1 MQPEAT
7 FVKMWNSWEKMFR
20 WVTSSRVRYWF
31 ITFLHGNKDLHVKI
45 YQNPVSPGPWQMSRC
60 GLFKKM
66 FWWGLSEANRFLCFP
81 SGGQVHKR
89 ARKRSFCNEKNFWK
103 PVASAINHIYA
114 SWAVIITRFPHL
126 MCIQKMASMGRTR
139 VAWSQMF
146 GRTISCV
153 LGSIKWAFQ
162 VRRGFSWY
170 RPRQTFVSCST
181 QTIWWGKEEDGGH
194 EFAGTRSVSF
204 D

>member
-1 MQPEAT
+1 MKLLGKKCSVEL
-7 FVKMWNSWEKMFR
+7 
-20 WVTSSRVRYWF
+20 RVVESG
-31 ITFLHGNKDLHVKI
+31 TDLLHSCTETKI
-45 YQNPVSPGPWQMSRC
+45 YTWRFIKTLPVSSLKYQSGKCPDVAF
-60 GLFKKM
+60 LKKCL
-66 FWWGLSEANRFLCFP
+66 LSEANRFLCFP
-81 SGGQVHKR
+81 SGVQVRKR
-89 ARKRSFCNEKNFWK
+89 ARKRICCKEKNFWK

-114 SWAVIITRFPHL
+114 LWAAIITRFPHL